1 MSDFI
6 VRQTTFA
13 GERPNYLVL
22 IADDV
27 RRDDECGER
36 TYLYCGHAFKFE
48 SVSRCTW
55 VSNQRKATRFDR
67 RLKKAALT
75 FARANVSSQE
85 QNDPERPINFVRL
98 IPKESAA

>member
-22 IADDV
+22 IAEDV
-27 RRDDECGER
+27 RRGDERGER
-36 TYLYCGHAFKFE
+36 SYLYCGHAFTFE
-48 SVSRCTW
+48 NVRCTW

-67 RLKKAALT
+67 HLKKVALE
-75 FARANVSSQE
+75 FARENVSPSE
-85 QNDPERPINFVRL
+85 RDDKDRPITFVRL